1 MNFMITSVIIK
12 EIHGIKN
19 IKNIKALIIRNVC
32 TKFWR
37 ITKITRLNI
46 KSLIKLINVN
56 KI

>member
-19 IKNIKALIIRNVC
+19 VKNTKALIIRNVC

-37 ITKITRLNI
+37 IRKTTRLNI